1 MKGRR
6 LCLEFFVAAETVTHC
21 GDVEPVALAADE
33 VVFAVAA
40 TAKRT
45 PWLSVMG
52 LPAHL

>member
-1 MKGRR
+1 MKGRG
-6 LCLEFFVAAETVTHC
+6 LCLEFFVAAKTVPDC
-21 GDVEPVALAADE
+21 GDIQAVALAADE